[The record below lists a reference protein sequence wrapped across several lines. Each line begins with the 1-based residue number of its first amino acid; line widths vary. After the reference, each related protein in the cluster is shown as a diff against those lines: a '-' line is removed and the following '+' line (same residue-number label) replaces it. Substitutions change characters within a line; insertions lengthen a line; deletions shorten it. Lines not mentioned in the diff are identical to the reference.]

1 MGSKNIYRPPHQ
13 NILKDNGVVFEKLL
27 PLIIFNTNN
36 NFLFFCGWGSKV
48 KFLNTNPL
56 HLRIFGGGEDSLV
69 FAFKVMIFIRL
80 HHKLSVK

>member
-1 MGSKNIYRPPHQ
+1 MGSKNILKTPHQ
-13 NILKDNGVVFEKLL
+13 NIFKDNGVVFEKLL

-36 NFLFFCGWGSKV
+36 NFLFFSWWGSKV

-56 HLRIFGGGEDSLV
+56 HLRIFWGGGGSLV
-69 FAFKVMIFIRL
+69 FTFKVTIFIRL